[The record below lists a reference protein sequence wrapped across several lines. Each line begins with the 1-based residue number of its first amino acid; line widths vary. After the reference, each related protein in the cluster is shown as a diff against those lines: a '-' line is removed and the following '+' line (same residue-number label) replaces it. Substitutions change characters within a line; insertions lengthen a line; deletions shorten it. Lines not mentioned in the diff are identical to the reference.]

1 MAAPICLAR
10 AEALWRGKGGE
21 GAAGG
26 NKRRRVLSDTGSCL
40 SGGGGEAGRQIGV
53 ACGRRTCRR
62 APPRR
67 FACMRPHRNG
77 TQCGSEGS

>member
-40 SGGGGEAGRQIGV
+40 SGGGRQADGGCV
-53 ACGRRTCRR
+53 WATHMSKSSS
-62 APPRR
+62 AEV
-67 FACMRPHRNG
+67 CMHAAA
-77 TQCGSEGS
+77 SERYSVRV